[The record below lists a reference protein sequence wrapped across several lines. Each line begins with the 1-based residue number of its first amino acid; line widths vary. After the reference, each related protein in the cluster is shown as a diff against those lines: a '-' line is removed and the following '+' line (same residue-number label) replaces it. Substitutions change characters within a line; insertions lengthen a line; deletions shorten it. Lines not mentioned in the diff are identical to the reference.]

1 MNTDAIASLASGS
14 LNSRASCALDRTIST
29 SRRARGCAAIAFAS
43 ALLHGSGD
51 RRSGRVN
58 EPKPSAVAK
67 IARYSVA
74 AALAVAALLV
84 TIIGLAYGPL
94 GEFVRGYDAI
104 GWYGICVPKN
114 TPTEVVN
121 TLNEATNVA
130 LAEPKFKE

>member
-1 MNTDAIASLASGS
+1 MLS
-14 LNSRASCALDRTIST
+14 ISQG
-29 SRRARGCAAIAFAS
+29 RRIDDIMEQF
-43 ALLHGSGD
+43 
-51 RRSGRVN
+51 
-58 EPKPSAVAK
+58 EPKPSALAK

-130 LAEPKFKE
+130 LAEPKFKARLADLGVEPMPMTSAAFGKFMSDEAHKWSKVIKFAGIKPD

>member
-1 MNTDAIASLASGS
+1 M
-14 LNSRASCALDRTIST
+14 
-29 SRRARGCAAIAFAS
+29 
-43 ALLHGSGD
+43 
-51 RRSGRVN
+51 
-58 EPKPSAVAK
+58 AK

-130 LAEPKFKE
+130 LAEPKFKARLADLGVEPMPMTPAEFAKFIADETEKWARVIRTANIKAD